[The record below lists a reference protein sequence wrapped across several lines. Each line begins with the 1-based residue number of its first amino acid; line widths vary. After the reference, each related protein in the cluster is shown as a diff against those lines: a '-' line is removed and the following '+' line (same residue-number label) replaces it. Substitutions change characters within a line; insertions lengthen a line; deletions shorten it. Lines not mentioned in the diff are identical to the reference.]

1 MKKVAYIFLSLT
13 VCLYTILVSKAE
25 NTNTPTKK
33 QKNTKSL
40 TLNPW
45 EEMGP
50 DNISGRTN
58 CILVD
63 KNNRSK
69 IYAGSAGGGLWVS
82 TSSGAVWKQVKSIPE
97 LAISSIV
104 QIDNG
109 TIFVGT
115 GEGLN
120 PNFTS
125 PGILYPFGVYSYS
138 ANFGM
143 KGSGI
148 YKSVNDSFVQL
159 AATKDW
165 EEINDLVYNPTTN
178 TLYAATD
185 YGLQVSKDNGTTWTI
200 AKTSSNQE
208 LNLVGVDLAIASDN
222 TIVYVQRDRTSRT
235 GSAYISNG
243 QNTTNFET
251 LNLPAGSGNIA
262 VAFAPSDP
270 NYIYASIANPYGEFS
285 GIYQSSNKGTDFRVI
300 VPGGSILIDVF
311 RNAGDYNNSIAVFPN
326 NPKRIL
332 VGGILFCGKA
342 LK

>member
-1 MKKVAYIFLSLT
+1 MS
-13 VCLYTILVSKAE
+13 
-25 NTNTPTKK
+25 
-33 QKNTKSL
+33 
-40 TLNPW
+40 LNPW

-63 KNNRSK
+63 KNNHSK

-82 TSSGAVWKQVKSIPE
+82 TSNGAVWERITSIPQ

-104 QIDNG
+104 QTDDG

-125 PGILYPFGVYSYS
+125 PGVLYNIGVYGHA

-143 KGSGI
+143 KGNGI

-159 AATKDW
+159 PATNEW
-165 EEINDLVYNPTTN
+165 EEINDLAYNSTTK

-185 YGLQVSKDNGTTWTI
+185 YGLQVSKDNGNTWTI

-208 LNLVGVDLAIASDN
+208 LYLVGVDLAIASDN
-222 TIVYVQRDRTSRT
+222 SVIYVQRNRTNNA
-235 GSAYISNG
+235 GIAYISDG
-243 QNTTNFET
+243 KNTNNFEE
-251 LNLPAGSGNIA
+251 LDLPSESGSIT

-270 NYIYASIANPYGEFS
+270 NYIYASIANTMGEFL
-285 GIYQSSNKGTDFRVI
+285 GIYQSKNKGKD
-300 VPGGSILIDVF
+300 
-311 RNAGDYNNSIAVFPN
+311 
-326 NPKRIL
+326 
-332 VGGILFCGKA
+332 
-342 LK
+342 